1 MQDLIEQLKRHEGVK
16 THAYKDHLGYITVG
30 VGRCL
35 EDGIGVGLSE
45 DEIDYLLLNDIKRC
59 SLELNTEFDW
69 FSGLDAVRKDAM
81 INLCFNVGLPR
92 LKGFVKALA
101 AMKAQDYETAA
112 DEFFDSRWATQVGNR
127 AVEVCAMIRTG
138 ENQ

>member
-16 THAYKDHLGYITVG
+16 THAYKDHLGYVTVG

-35 EDGIGVGLSE
+35 EDGIGVGLSK

-101 AMKAQDYETAA
+101 AMEAQDYEAAA

>member
-101 AMKAQDYETAA
+101 AMEVQDYGTAA

>member
-1 MQDLIEQLKRHEGVK
+1 M
-16 THAYKDHLGYITVG
+16 
-30 VGRCL
+30 
-35 EDGIGVGLSE
+35 
-45 DEIDYLLLNDIKRC
+45 LLNDIKRC

-101 AMKAQDYETAA
+101 AMEAQDYGAAA
-112 DEFFDSRWATQVGNR
+112 DEFFDSRWATQVGG
-127 AVEVCAMIRTG
+127 VEPLRFAR
-138 ENQ
+138 

>member
-101 AMKAQDYETAA
+101 AMEAQDYETAA

>member
-81 INLCFNVGLPR
+81 INLCFNVGWPNVPPPFAPPLPPGAPPIGGCP
-92 LKGFVKALA
+92 KPP
-101 AMKAQDYETAA
+101 
-112 DEFFDSRWATQVGNR
+112 
-127 AVEVCAMIRTG
+127 
-138 ENQ
+138 

>member
-81 INLCFNVGLPR
+81 INWCFNVGLPR

-101 AMKAQDYETAA
+101 AMEAQDYGAAA
-112 DEFFDSRWATQVGNR
+112 DEFFDSRWATQVGSR